1 MINLQQI
8 KDLEARVD
16 TAVGLIE
23 RLRKENAALKGTLA
37 GSQKK
42 IKDLEALVR
51 SFRDDQEEIEGI
63 IVSTLT
69 KLERLEDE
77 VSDKPKEKAAQ
88 PAPAKEPQ
96 RQDAPAETAQPGGEG
111 ETKKGEDEELDIF

>member
-8 KDLEARVD
+8 KDLESRVD

-23 RLRKENAALKGTLA
+23 RLRKENAALKGTLS

-51 SFRDDQEEIEGI
+51 SFKDDQEEIEGI

-69 KLERLEDE
+69 KLERLGDE
-77 VSDKPKEKAAQ
+77 VSGKAKEKPAQ
-88 PAPAKEPQ
+88 ALPAKESQ
-96 RQDAPAETAQPGGEG
+96 GQDGPPG
-111 ETKKGEDEELDIF
+111 TVRAAGEDKAEKDENEELDIF